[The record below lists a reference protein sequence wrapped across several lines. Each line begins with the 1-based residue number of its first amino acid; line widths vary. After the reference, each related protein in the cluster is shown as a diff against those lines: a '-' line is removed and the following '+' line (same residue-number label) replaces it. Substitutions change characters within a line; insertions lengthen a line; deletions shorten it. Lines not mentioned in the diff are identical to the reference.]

1 MTKINHLFYLFLL
14 LTMIPLGWAQDSQNT
29 PPVVSN
35 VLAEQVD
42 FEHLLIRYDVEDVEG
57 DPIKVWVKPS
67 SDRGQTFTRTVF

>member
-1 MTKINHLFYLFLL
+1 MSAV
-14 LTMIPLGWAQDSQNT
+14 MSQAQDSQNN

-57 DPIKVWVKPS
+57 NSIKVWVKLS
-67 SDRGQTFTRTVF
+67 SDGGQTFTHTVPLEQM

>member
-14 LTMIPLGWAQDSQNT
+14 LTMIPLGWAQDSQNN

-42 FEHLLIRYDVEDVEG
+42 FEHLLIRYDVEV
-57 DPIKVWVKPS
+57 
-67 SDRGQTFTRTVF
+67 R